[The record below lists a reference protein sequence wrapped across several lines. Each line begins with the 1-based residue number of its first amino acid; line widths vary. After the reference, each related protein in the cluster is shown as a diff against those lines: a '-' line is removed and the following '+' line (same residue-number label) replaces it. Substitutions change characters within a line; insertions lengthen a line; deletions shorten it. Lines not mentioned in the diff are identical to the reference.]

1 MKKTFITL
9 SLVLSVSLFIAS
21 CKSKPAENT
30 ITNTTETVTNKVE
43 EVKSTAQET
52 ANEVVSD
59 IKVPTFADKSVNDF
73 CGEFKTLMGEYA
85 TAKGSGDATKE
96 KALEAKFTAWAG
108 KAGNIAGKLKPEEMK
123 PFNDFIKMAGES
135 MDKMS
140 KAATNTK

>member
-1 MKKTFITL
+1 MKKTIITL
-9 SLVLSVSLFIAS
+9 GIAFSLSLFIVS
-21 CKSKPAENT
+21 CKSKPAET
-30 ITNTTETVTNKVE
+30 TVEHATETITNKVE
-43 EVKSTAQET
+43 EVKSEAQET

-85 TAKGSGDATKE
+85 VAKGSGDATKE

-123 PFNDFIKMAGES
+123 SFNDFIKMAGES

-140 KAATNTK
+140 TAATNK